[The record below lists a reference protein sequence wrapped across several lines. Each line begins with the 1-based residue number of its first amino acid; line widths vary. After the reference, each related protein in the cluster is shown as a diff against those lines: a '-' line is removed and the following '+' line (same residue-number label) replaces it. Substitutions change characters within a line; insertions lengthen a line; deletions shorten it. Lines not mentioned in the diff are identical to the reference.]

1 MVINLAAIATK
12 TSISTYGSSLN
23 PLMGGKR
30 DSFKLLGPSSSNKD
44 QLHTLVEEEEEEEE
58 EPVGSSKA
66 PPLHSP
72 AFVDSIKENV
82 FPITTTP
89 VVAITKPAPFKPR
102 PATLSLRPLSL
113 TPENLANMTQ
123 GLPTPSLTPS
133 PRPGLRSF
141 SLSPSSSLDE
151 SSTADT
157 SSQGRR
163 SPLVVSPNPS
173 SRRPILN
180 LALDHSNNPVTSEDD
195 IKQTRRSSI
204 SYKRSSSQC
213 SITVNCTGL
222 PTPEMTPTSTESVS
236 TGDDGFFPS
245 PPTKSRPLSTSE
257 QHFLFKSHN
266 ALLARITDLER
277 ALSVR
282 RRESNGYSNSNGGS
296 SRPLSVVSNM
306 SVSDV
311 GSGNGEPSDEM
322 LCLIAD
328 LKAERDELKRDVD
341 GWRTRVADLESQ
353 IGVFA
358 KRVENERREAWV
370 ARSRVGLLEVEKAAL
385 SRKLEAVDELNA
397 LHDKEKGLIN
407 DQRTLLKKENEE
419 FKKRLDALETEL
431 EFVKQELEL
440 EKSKNLTVDQP
451 STPLPRSLNDCF
463 GIKKRGLGFISL
475 DSESSTTDVDPDSSD
490 DNIRFSL
497 KVVQESNVSD
507 DVDYSEEENAL
518 AGYEDEE
525 DTDISFQSSS
535 SFGSEDDLPRSTRHL
550 ISAPTTPKP
559 SSAPQVFSPS
569 QSTQGS
575 RATLTTWT
583 FPKGVQTQTQSVN
596 YDDEDTA
603 DRFFGCLDDDDDSSV
618 PKSPS
623 VYSPERSKG
632 IFASGFK
639 FAPADDNASFFL
651 PDDVDLP
658 AIAEEAREGK
668 RLSAVVEEAE
678 ESDHSENG
686 IDDSEDMFGEIG
698 GIRIIFTPA
707 QDEPKV
713 DEAIQLQVSPVRPSS
728 PPPTLPD
735 LSFDDEGGDEEEA
748 THTVIPFNFG
758 RPLINE
764 RQPSPPF
771 VAFPVMMTPPSLPR
785 SSASIVPPSASPSSI
800 PRPITAKPLF
810 SSTSCLPSKPS
821 ATPESL
827 NLSSSSYV
835 TPPTKRG
842 GNLPSF
848 IPQPVSSPS
857 PMRVSACPSNPRKI
871 PIPTFIRQP
880 VRKLLPSEVTN
891 GQKSVDGSNGLTQ
904 APIIRRSY

>member
-1 MVINLAAIATK
+1 
-12 TSISTYGSSLN
+12 
-23 PLMGGKR
+23 MGGKR
-30 DSFKLLGPSSSNKD
+30 DSFKLLGPSLSNKD

-58 EPVGSSKA
+58 EPVGSSKGPA
-66 PPLHSP
+66 SHSP
-72 AFVDSIKENV
+72 AFVDSIKENI
-82 FPITTTP
+82 FPVTTTP
-89 VVAITKPAPFKPR
+89 AVAITKPTPSKPR
-102 PATLSLRPLSL
+102 PANLSLRPLSL

-133 PRPGLRSF
+133 PRQGLRSF
-141 SLSPSSSLDE
+141 SLSPSLDE
-151 SSTADT
+151 PSTTDT

-163 SPLVVSPNPS
+163 SPLVVSPTPS

-180 LALDHSNNPVTSEDD
+180 LALDHSNNTATSEDD

-213 SITVNCTGL
+213 SISVNCTGL
-222 PTPEMTPTSTESVS
+222 PTPEMTPTFPRRSSNTDSVS

-245 PPTKSRPLSTSE
+245 PPTQSQPLSTSE

-282 RRESNGYSNSNGGS
+282 RRESGGYSNSNGGS

-306 SVSDV
+306 TTSDS
-311 GSGNGEPSDEM
+311 GSANGEPSDEM

-353 IGVFA
+353 IGIFA

-370 ARSRVGLLEVEKAAL
+370 ARSRVGLLEVEKATL
-385 SRKLEAVDELNA
+385 SKKLEAVDELNA

-407 DQRTLLKKENEE
+407 DQKTLLKKENEE

-440 EKSKNLTVDQP
+440 EKSKNLTADQL
-451 STPLPRSLNDCF
+451 STPISRSDCF
-463 GIKKRGLGFISL
+463 GIKKHGLGFMSL

-490 DNIRFSL
+490 DNIKFSL
-497 KVVQESNVSD
+497 KVVQEESNASD
-507 DVDYSEEENAL
+507 EDDYSEEEDAL

-525 DTDISFQSSS
+525 DTDISLQSLS
-535 SFGSEDDLPRSTRHL
+535 SFGSEDELPRSTHHL

-559 SSAPQVFSPS
+559 SSALQMSIPPQE
-569 QSTQGS
+569 S
-575 RATLTTWT
+575 RATLTRLWT
-583 FPKGVQTQTQSVN
+583 FPKGVQTQTQPAN

-618 PKSPS
+618 PKSLS
-623 VYSPERSKG
+623 AYSPERSKG

-651 PDDVDLP
+651 PDDVELP
-658 AIAEEAREGK
+658 AIAEEAQEEK

-678 ESDHSENG
+678 GDDHNENG
-686 IDDSEDMFGEIG
+686 IYESEDMFGEIG
-698 GIRIIFTPA
+698 GIRITFTPA
-707 QDEPKV
+707 QEEPQV
-713 DEAIQLQVSPVRPSS
+713 DEAKQLQVSPVRPSS

-735 LSFDDEGGDEEEA
+735 LSFDDEEEEA
-748 THTVIPFNFG
+748 TDTVVPFNFG
-758 RPLINE
+758 RSLVNE
-764 RQPSPPF
+764 RQPSPPA
-771 VAFPVMMTPPSLPR
+771 VAFPVIMTPPPSLPR

-800 PRPITAKPLF
+800 PRPTTARPLF
-810 SSTSCLPSKPS
+810 SPTSCLPSKLS
-821 ATPESL
+821 AAPESL
-827 NLSSSSYV
+827 SSSYV

-848 IPQPVSSPS
+848 IPQPITSPS

-871 PIPTFIRQP
+871 PMPTFIRQP

-891 GQKSVDGSNGLTQ
+891 GQKSVDDPNGSTQ
-904 APIIRRSY
+904 APIIRRY

>member
-1 MVINLAAIATK
+1 
-12 TSISTYGSSLN
+12 
-23 PLMGGKR
+23 MGGKR
-30 DSFKLLGPSSSNKD
+30 DSFKLLGPSLSNKD
-44 QLHTLVEEEEEEEE
+44 QLHTLVEEEEEDEEE
-58 EPVGSSKA
+58 QVGSSKGPA
-66 PPLHSP
+66 SHSP
-72 AFVDSIKENV
+72 AFVDSIKENI
-82 FPITTTP
+82 FPTAPTP
-89 VVAITKPAPFKPR
+89 AVAITKPTPSKPR
-102 PATLSLRPLSL
+102 PANLSLRPLSL
-113 TPENLANMTQ
+113 TPENLASMTQ

-133 PRPGLRSF
+133 PRSGLRSF
-141 SLSPSSSLDE
+141 SLSPSSSSDE
-151 SSTADT
+151 SSIADT

-163 SPLVVSPNPS
+163 SPLVVSPTPS
-173 SRRPILN
+173 SRRPILS

-204 SYKRSSSQC
+204 SYKRSSSQY
-213 SITVNCTGL
+213 SITVNSTGL
-222 PTPEMTPTSTESVS
+222 PTPEMTPTFPRRSSNTESVS

-245 PPTKSRPLSTSE
+245 PPTQSRPLSTSE

-306 SVSDV
+306 STSDV

-341 GWRTRVADLESQ
+341 GWRTRVADLENQ

-370 ARSRVGLLEVEKAAL
+370 ARSRVGLLEVEKATL
-385 SRKLEAVDELNA
+385 SKKLEAIDELNA

-407 DQRTLLKKENEE
+407 DQRTLLKRENEE

-440 EKSKNLTVDQP
+440 EKSKNLTVNQL
-451 STPLPRSLNDCF
+451 STPIPDDCL
-463 GIKKRGLGFISL
+463 GMKKHGLGFLSL

-497 KVVQESNVSD
+497 KVVQEASNATD
-507 DVDYSEEENAL
+507 DDDYSEEENAL

-535 SFGSEDDLPRSTRHL
+535 SFGSEDDVPRSTHHL

-559 SSAPQVFSPS
+559 STAPQVFMPPP
-569 QSTQGS
+569 STQES
-575 RATLTTWT
+575 RATLTMSWT
-583 FPKGVQTQTQSVN
+583 FPKGVQTQTQSAD
-596 YDDEDTA
+596 YDDEDNT
-603 DRFFGCLDDDDDSSV
+603 DRFFGCLDDDDDSST

-623 VYSPERSKG
+623 TYSPERSKG

-639 FAPADDNASFFL
+639 FAPPDDNASFFF

-658 AIAEEAREGK
+658 AIAEDTQEEK
-668 RLSAVVEEAE
+668 RLSAVIEEAE
-678 ESDHSENG
+678 DDDNENEA
-686 IDDSEDMFGEIG
+686 DDSEDMFGEIG
-698 GIRIIFTPA
+698 GIRITFTPA
-707 QDEPKV
+707 QEEPDV
-713 DEAIQLQVSPVRPSS
+713 DEAKQLQVSPVRLSS

-735 LSFDDEGGDEEEA
+735 LSFDDESADEEEEA
-748 THTVIPFNFG
+748 TDTVIPFNFG
-758 RPLINE
+758 RPLVNE
-764 RQPSPPF
+764 RQPSPPV
-771 VAFPVMMTPPSLPR
+771 VAFPVIMTPPPSLPR
-785 SSASIVPPSASPSSI
+785 SSTPSASPSSI
-800 PRPITAKPLF
+800 PRPVTARPLF
-810 SSTSCLPSKPS
+810 SPTPCLPSK
-821 ATPESL
+821 ALESL
-827 NLSSSSYV
+827 NLSSGSYV

-842 GNLPSF
+842 GNIPSF

-857 PMRVSACPSNPRKI
+857 PMRFSVCPSNPKKI
-871 PIPTFIRQP
+871 PMPTFIRQP

-891 GQKSVDGSNGLTQ
+891 GQKSVDGSNGSTQ
-904 APIIRRSY
+904 APTIRRY

>member
-1 MVINLAAIATK
+1 
-12 TSISTYGSSLN
+12 
-23 PLMGGKR
+23 MGGKR
-30 DSFKLLGPSSSNKD
+30 DSFKLLGPSLSNKD

-58 EPVGSSKA
+58 EPVGSSKGPA
-66 PPLHSP
+66 SHSP
-72 AFVDSIKENV
+72 AFVDSIKENI
-82 FPITTTP
+82 FPVTTTP
-89 VVAITKPAPFKPR
+89 AVAITKPTPSKPR
-102 PATLSLRPLSL
+102 PANLSLRPLSL

-163 SPLVVSPNPS
+163 SPLVVSPTPS

-180 LALDHSNNPVTSEDD
+180 LALDHSNNTATSEDD

-213 SITVNCTGL
+213 SISVNCTGL
-222 PTPEMTPTSTESVS
+222 PTPEMTPTFPRRSSNTESVS

-245 PPTKSRPLSTSE
+245 PPTQSRPLSTSE

-282 RRESNGYSNSNGGS
+282 RRESGGYSNSNGGS

-306 SVSDV
+306 TTSDS
-311 GSGNGEPSDEM
+311 GSANGEPSDEM

-370 ARSRVGLLEVEKAAL
+370 ARSRVGLLEVEKATL
-385 SRKLEAVDELNA
+385 SKKLEAVDELNA

-407 DQRTLLKKENEE
+407 DQKTLLKKENEE

-440 EKSKNLTVDQP
+440 EKSKNLTVDQL
-451 STPLPRSLNDCF
+451 STPISRSIDDCF
-463 GIKKRGLGFISL
+463 GIKKHGLGFMSL

-497 KVVQESNVSD
+497 KVVQEESNASD
-507 DVDYSEEENAL
+507 EDDYSEEENAL

-535 SFGSEDDLPRSTRHL
+535 SFGSEDDFPRSTHHL

-559 SSAPQVFSPS
+559 SSVPQVSMPP
-569 QSTQGS
+569 QSTQES
-575 RATLTTWT
+575 RATLTRSWT
-583 FPKGVQTQTQSVN
+583 FPKGVQTQTQSAN

-618 PKSPS
+618 PKSLS
-623 VYSPERSKG
+623 AYSPERSKG

-639 FAPADDNASFFL
+639 FAPADDSASFFL

-658 AIAEEAREGK
+658 SIAEEAREEK

-678 ESDHSENG
+678 EDDHNENGVYESEN
-686 IDDSEDMFGEIG
+686 MFGDIG
-698 GIRIIFTPA
+698 GIRITFTPA
-707 QDEPKV
+707 QEEPQV
-713 DEAIQLQVSPVRPSS
+713 DEARQLQVSPIRPIS

-735 LSFDDEGGDEEEA
+735 LSFDDEEEEA
-748 THTVIPFNFG
+748 TDTVVPFNFG
-758 RPLINE
+758 RPLVNE
-764 RQPSPPF
+764 RQPSPPA
-771 VAFPVMMTPPSLPR
+771 VAFPVIMTPPPSLPR

-800 PRPITAKPLF
+800 PRPITARPLF
-810 SSTSCLPSKPS
+810 SPTSCLPSKPS
-821 ATPESL
+821 AAPESP
-827 NLSSSSYV
+827 SSSYV

-848 IPQPVSSPS
+848 IPQPITSPS

-871 PIPTFIRQP
+871 PMPTFIRQP

-891 GQKSVDGSNGLTQ
+891 GQKSVDDSNGSTQ
-904 APIIRRSY
+904 APIIRRY

>member
-1 MVINLAAIATK
+1 MSLATK
-12 TSISTYGSSLN
+12 TSTYGNSLN

-30 DSFKLLGPSSSNKD
+30 DSFKLLGPSLSNKD

-58 EPVGSSKA
+58 EEESRGSSKGPA
-66 PPLHSP
+66 SHSP
-72 AFVDSIKENV
+72 AFVDSIKGNI

-89 VVAITKPAPFKPR
+89 AVAITKPTPSKPR
-102 PATLSLRPLSL
+102 PANLSLRPLSL
-113 TPENLANMTQ
+113 TPENLASMTQ

-133 PRPGLRSF
+133 PRTGLRSF

-163 SPLVVSPNPS
+163 SPLVVSPTPS
-173 SRRPILN
+173 SRRPNLS

-213 SITVNCTGL
+213 SITLNNTGL
-222 PTPEMTPTSTESVS
+222 PTPEMTPTFPRRSSNTESVS

-245 PPTKSRPLSTSE
+245 PPTQSRPLSTSE

-282 RRESNGYSNSNGGS
+282 RRESNGYTNSNGGS

-306 SVSDV
+306 STSD
-311 GSGNGEPSDEM
+311 GGGGNGEPSDEM

-328 LKAERDELKRDVD
+328 LKSERDELKRDVD
-341 GWRTRVADLESQ
+341 GWRTRVADLENQ

-370 ARSRVGLLEVEKAAL
+370 ARSRVGLLEVEKTTL
-385 SRKLEAVDELNA
+385 SKKLEAVDELNA

-407 DQRTLLKKENEE
+407 DQRTLLRKENEE
-419 FKKRLDALETEL
+419 IKKRLDALETEL
-431 EFVKQELEL
+431 KSVKEELEL
-440 EKSKNLTVDQP
+440 ERSKNFTVDQL
-451 STPLPRSLNDCF
+451 STPVPRSLDDCF
-463 GIKKRGLGFISL
+463 GIKKHALGFMSL

-497 KVVQESNVSD
+497 KVVQEESNASD
-507 DVDYSEEENAL
+507 EDDYSEEENAL

-525 DTDISFQSSS
+525 DTDISFLSSS
-535 SFGSEDDLPRSTRHL
+535 SYGSEDDLPRSTQHL
-550 ISAPTTPKP
+550 TSAPTTSKP
-559 SSAPQVFSPS
+559 SSASQVSTPP
-569 QSTQGS
+569 QSTQES
-575 RATLTTWT
+575 RPALTMSWT
-583 FPKGVQTQTQSVN
+583 FPRGVQTQTQSAN
-596 YDDEDTA
+596 YHDENTA
-603 DRFFGCLDDDDDSSV
+603 DRFFGCLDDDDDSSS

-623 VYSPERSKG
+623 AYSPERSKG

-651 PDDVDLP
+651 PDDVGLP
-658 AIAEEAREGK
+658 AIAEEAQEEK
-668 RLSAVVEEAE
+668 RLSAVVEETE
-678 ESDHSENG
+678 GDDDNENEV
-686 IDDSEDMFGEIG
+686 DDSEDMFGEIG
-698 GIRIIFTPA
+698 GIRITFTPA
-707 QDEPKV
+707 QEEPEV
-713 DEAIQLQVSPVRPSS
+713 DEAKQLQVSPVRPSS

-735 LSFDDEGGDEEEA
+735 LSFECADEEEV
-748 THTVIPFNFG
+748 TDTVIPFNFG
-758 RPLINE
+758 RPLVNE
-764 RQPSPPF
+764 RQPSPPV
-771 VAFPVMMTPPSLPR
+771 VAFPVIMTPPPSLPR
-785 SSASIVPPSASPSSI
+785 SSTPASPSSI
-800 PRPITAKPLF
+800 PRPITARPLF
-810 SSTSCLPSKPS
+810 SPTSCLPSN
-821 ATPESL
+821 APESL

-857 PMRVSACPSNPRKI
+857 PMRVSVCPSNPKKI
-871 PIPTFIRQP
+871 SMPTFIRQP
-880 VRKLLPSEVTN
+880 VRKLVPSEVTN
-891 GQKSVDGSNGLTQ
+891 GQKSVDGSNDSTQ
-904 APIIRRSY
+904 APTIRRY

>member
-1 MVINLAAIATK
+1 M
-12 TSISTYGSSLN
+12 GS
-23 PLMGGKR
+23 KR
-30 DSFKLLGPSSSNKD
+30 DSFKLLGPSLSNKD

-66 PPLHSP
+66 PASHSHT
-72 AFVDSIKENV
+72 FVDSIKENI

-89 VVAITKPAPFKPR
+89 AVAITKPTPSKPR
-102 PATLSLRPLSL
+102 PANLSLRPLSL
-113 TPENLANMTQ
+113 TPENLASMTQ

-163 SPLVVSPNPS
+163 SPLVVSPTPS

-180 LALDHSNNPVTSEDD
+180 LALDHSHNPATSEDD

-213 SITVNCTGL
+213 SNTVNCTGL
-222 PTPEMTPTSTESVS
+222 PTPEMTPTFPRRSSNTESVS

-245 PPTKSRPLSTSE
+245 PPTQSRPLSTSE

-282 RRESNGYSNSNGGS
+282 RRESSGYSNSNGGS

-306 SVSDV
+306 TTSDA
-311 GSGNGEPSDEM
+311 GSANGEPSDEM

-370 ARSRVGLLEVEKAAL
+370 ARSRVGLLEVEKATL
-385 SRKLEAVDELNA
+385 SKKLEAVDELNA

-419 FKKRLDALETEL
+419 FKRRLDALEMEL

-440 EKSKNLTVDQP
+440 EKSKNLTVDQL
-451 STPLPRSLNDCF
+451 STPVPRSIDDCF
-463 GIKKRGLGFISL
+463 GIKKHGLGFMSL
-475 DSESSTTDVDPDSSD
+475 DSESSATDVDPDSSD

-497 KVVQESNVSD
+497 KVVQEESNASD
-507 DVDYSEEENAL
+507 EDNYSEEENAL
-518 AGYEDEE
+518 AGYEDED

-535 SFGSEDDLPRSTRHL
+535 SFGSEDDLPRSTHHL
-550 ISAPTTPKP
+550 ISALTTPKP
-559 SSAPQVFSPS
+559 SSAPQVSMPP
-569 QSTQGS
+569 QSTQDP
-575 RATLTTWT
+575 RATLTMSWT
-583 FPKGVQTQTQSVN
+583 FPKGVQTQTQSAN

-603 DRFFGCLDDDDDSSV
+603 DRFFGCLDDDDSSV
-618 PKSPS
+618 LKSPS
-623 VYSPERSKG
+623 AYSPERSKG

-639 FAPADDNASFFL
+639 FAPADDDASFFL

-658 AIAEEAREGK
+658 AIAEVREEK

-678 ESDHSENG
+678 GDDHNENG
-686 IDDSEDMFGEIG
+686 VDDSEDMFGEIG
-698 GIRIIFTPA
+698 GIRITFTPA
-707 QDEPKV
+707 QEEPQV
-713 DEAIQLQVSPVRPSS
+713 DETRQLQVSPVRSSS

-735 LSFDDEGGDEEEA
+735 LSFDDEDADEEE

-758 RPLINE
+758 RPLVNE
-764 RQPSPPF
+764 RQPSPPA
-771 VAFPVMMTPPSLPR
+771 VAFPVIMTPPPSLPR
-785 SSASIVPPSASPSSI
+785 SSASIIPPSASPSSI
-800 PRPITAKPLF
+800 PRPITARPLF
-810 SSTSCLPSKPS
+810 SPTSCLPSKQS
-821 ATPESL
+821 AASESL
-827 NLSSSSYV
+827 NLASSSYV

-880 VRKLLPSEVTN
+880 VRKLLPLEVTN
-891 GQKSVDGSNGLTQ
+891 KKSVDDSNGSTHTQ
-904 APIIRRSY
+904 APIIRRY

>member
-1 MVINLAAIATK
+1 M
-12 TSISTYGSSLN
+12 
-23 PLMGGKR
+23 
-30 DSFKLLGPSSSNKD
+30 
-44 QLHTLVEEEEEEEE
+44 EEEEEEE
-58 EPVGSSKA
+58 EPVGSTKA
-66 PPLHSP
+66 PASHSP

-89 VVAITKPAPFKPR
+89 AVAIIKPTPSKPR
-102 PATLSLRPLSL
+102 PATLNLRPLSL

-123 GLPTPSLTPS
+123 ALPTPSLTPS
-133 PRPGLRSF
+133 PRPGLRLL

-163 SPLVVSPNPS
+163 SPFVSPS

-306 SVSDV
+306 STSDA
-311 GSGNGEPSDEM
+311 GSVNGEPSDEM

-370 ARSRVGLLEVEKAAL
+370 ARSRVGLLEVEKATL
-385 SRKLEAVDELNA
+385 SKKLEAVDELNA
-397 LHDKEKGLIN
+397 LHDKEKELIN

-440 EKSKNLTVDQP
+440 EKSKNFTVDQV
-451 STPLPRSLNDCF
+451 STPIPRSLDDCF
-463 GIKKRGLGFISL
+463 GIKKHGLGFMSL

-490 DNIRFSL
+490 DNVRFSL
-497 KVVQESNVSD
+497 KVVQEESNASD

-525 DTDISFQSSS
+525 ETDISFQSSS

-550 ISAPTTPKP
+550 ISAPSTPKP
-559 SSAPQVFSPS
+559 SSAPQVVPPP

-575 RATLTTWT
+575 RATLTMSWT
-583 FPKGVQTQTQSVN
+583 FPKGAQTQTQSAN
-596 YDDEDTA
+596 YDDEDSA
-603 DRFFGCLDDDDDSSV
+603 DRFFGCLDDDDDDSSV

-623 VYSPERSKG
+623 TYSPERSKG

-639 FAPADDNASFFL
+639 FAPVDDNASFFL
-651 PDDVDLP
+651 PDDVDFP
-658 AIAEEAREGK
+658 PIAEEVREGK

-678 ESDHSENG
+678 GNDHDENG
-686 IDDSEDMFGEIG
+686 VDDSEDMFGEIG

-707 QDEPKV
+707 QEEPKV
-713 DEAIQLQVSPVRPSS
+713 DEAKQLQLSPVRPSS

-735 LSFDDEGGDEEEA
+735 LSFDDEGTDEEDEA
-748 THTVIPFNFG
+748 THSVIPFNFG
-758 RPLINE
+758 RPLVNE
-764 RQPSPPF
+764 RQPSPPA
-771 VAFPVMMTPPSLPR
+771 VAFPVMITPPPSLPR
-785 SSASIVPPSASPSSI
+785 SSASIIPPASPSSI

-821 ATPESL
+821 AAPESF
-827 NLSSSSYV
+827 NFSSSSYV
-835 TPPTKRG
+835 TPTKRG
-842 GNLPSF
+842 GNVPSF

-857 PMRVSACPSNPRKI
+857 PMRVSACPPNPRKI

-880 VRKLLPSEVTN
+880 VRKLSPSEVTN
-891 GQKSVDGSNGLTQ
+891 GQKSVDDSNGSTQ
-904 APIIRRSY
+904 TPIIRRCY

>member
-1 MVINLAAIATK
+1 
-12 TSISTYGSSLN
+12 
-23 PLMGGKR
+23 MGGKR
-30 DSFKLLGPSSSNKD
+30 DSFKLLGPSLSNKD

-58 EPVGSSKA
+58 SVGSSKGPA
-66 PPLHSP
+66 SHSP
-72 AFVDSIKENV
+72 AFVDSIKENI
-82 FPITTTP
+82 FPITTAP
-89 VVAITKPAPFKPR
+89 AVAITKPTPAKPR
-102 PATLSLRPLSL
+102 PANLSLRPLSL
-113 TPENLANMTQ
+113 TPENLASMTQ

-151 SSTADT
+151 TSTADT

-163 SPLVVSPNPS
+163 SPLVVSPTPS

-180 LALDHSNNPVTSEDD
+180 LTLDHSNNPVTSEDD

-213 SITVNCTGL
+213 SITVNSTGL
-222 PTPEMTPTSTESVS
+222 PTPEMTPTFPRRSSNTESAS
-236 TGDDGFFPS
+236 TGDEGFFPS
-245 PPTKSRPLSTSE
+245 PSTQSRPLSTSE

-277 ALSVR
+277 ALTVR
-282 RRESNGYSNSNGGS
+282 RRDSNGYSNSNEGS

-306 SVSDV
+306 STSDV
-311 GSGNGEPSDEM
+311 SSGNGEPSDEM

-341 GWRTRVADLESQ
+341 GWRTRVADLENQ
-353 IGVFA
+353 IGIFA

-370 ARSRVGLLEVEKAAL
+370 ARSRVGLLEVEKSTL
-385 SRKLEAVDELNA
+385 SKKLEAVDELNA
-397 LHDKEKGLIN
+397 LHDKEKELIN

-440 EKSKNLTVDQP
+440 EKSKNLTVDQL
-451 STPLPRSLNDCF
+451 STSNPRSLDDCF
-463 GIKKRGLGFISL
+463 GIKTHGLGFMSL
-475 DSESSTTDVDPDSSD
+475 DSESSATDVDPDSSD

-497 KVVQESNVSD
+497 KVVREESNASD
-507 DVDYSEEENAL
+507 EDDYSEEENAL

-535 SFGSEDDLPRSTRHL
+535 SFGSEDDVPRSTHHL

-559 SSAPQVFSPS
+559 SLAPQVSMPP
-569 QSTQGS
+569 QSTQES
-575 RATLTTWT
+575 RTTLTMSWT
-583 FPKGVQTQTQSVN
+583 FPKGAQTQTRSAN

-603 DRFFGCLDDDDDSSV
+603 DRFFGCLDDDDDSGS

-623 VYSPERSKG
+623 AYSPERSKG

-651 PDDVDLP
+651 PDNVDLP
-658 AIAEEAREGK
+658 AIAEEAREEK

-678 ESDHSENG
+678 DDDHDENEA
-686 IDDSEDMFGEIG
+686 DDSEDMFGEIG
-698 GIRIIFTPA
+698 GIRITFTPA
-707 QDEPKV
+707 QEEPDV
-713 DEAIQLQVSPVRPSS
+713 DEAKQLQVSPARPSS

-735 LSFDDEGGDEEEA
+735 LSFDDERADEDEEA
-748 THTVIPFNFG
+748 TETVIPFNFG

-764 RQPSPPF
+764 RQPSPPV
-771 VAFPVMMTPPSLPR
+771 VAFPVIMTPPPSLPR
-785 SSASIVPPSASPSSI
+785 SSAPSASPSSI
-800 PRPITAKPLF
+800 PRPITARPLF
-810 SSTSCLPSKPS
+810 SPTSCLPSKPS
-821 ATPESL
+821 AAPEYPKI
-827 NLSSSSYV
+827 SSSSYV

-857 PMRVSACPSNPRKI
+857 PMRVSVSPSNPKKI
-871 PIPTFIRQP
+871 LMPAFIRQP
-880 VRKLLPSEVTN
+880 VRKVLPSEVTD
-891 GQKSVDGSNGLTQ
+891 GQKSVDGLNGSTQ
-904 APIIRRSY
+904 TPTIRRY